1 MDQIT
6 IKRKDEI
13 VGTFS
18 VIDKELHF
26 LDCFSKEWECFD
38 KDYLDILTEKE
49 LKKLK
54 NSLGKFK
61 I

>member
-1 MDQIT
+1 MEQLT

-18 VIDKELHF
+18 IIDNELHF
-26 LDCFSKEWECFD
+26 LDCFSKKWQCFD
-38 KDYLDILTEKE
+38 LSYLCIFTEKE